1 MKKMKLRW
9 GVIGAGGI
17 ADRRTIP
24 GMMEAENAELVAVME
39 VEQSLADSIKEKYGA
54 KAAYDNADDLL
65 ARDDIDAVYIASPV
79 ICHEEAAV
87 KAAEAGKHI
96 LIEKPIALTSAKA
109 QEIIDYCDKKGI
121 KVGAGFMMRFAAY
134 HQLLKG
140 EIKKLGQLTN
150 AAGQFTCWYPD
161 IEGAWRQIKS
171 LGGGGALM
179 DMGVHLIDLIQY
191 ITGEKIVSVAA
202 FNDTMT
208 FGYEVEDA
216 SAILGKLESGA
227 YVNINSNFNIPDE
240 AAKWR
245 MEFYG
250 TGGRIICDETI
261 GQVEG
266 GTVEA
271 LFTGEAKDYD
281 AQQDKKS
288 AGKTVYDVEFGNMY
302 TKEIE
307 SFSDSVLNGK
317 PLESPASEAIYVQK
331 VIEAAYKSSEEKT
344 FVDVI

>member
-1 MKKMKLRW
+1 MKLRW

-17 ADRRTIP
+17 ADRRTLP
-24 GMMEAENAELVAVME
+24 GMMLAENAELVAVME
-39 VEQSLADSIKEKYGA
+39 VNQELADSLKEKYGA
-54 KAAYDNADDLL
+54 KAAYDNIDDLL

-79 ICHEEAAV
+79 LYHEEAAYAAA
-87 KAAEAGKHI
+87 KAKKHI
-96 LIEKPIALTSAKA
+96 LIEKPVAITAEKT
-109 QEIIDYCDKKGI
+109 QQIIDFCDKEGV
-121 KVGAGFMMRFAAY
+121 KVGVGFMMRFAAY
-134 HQLLKG
+134 HQKLKK
-140 EIKKLGQLTN
+140 EIKNIGQLTN

-161 IEGAWRQIKS
+161 MEGAWRQIKS
-171 LGGGGALM
+171 VGGGGALM

-208 FGYEVEDA
+208 FNYEVEDA
-216 SAILGKLESGA
+216 SALLAKLESGA
-227 YVNINSNFNIPDE
+227 YVNVNSNFNIPDE

-250 TGGRIICDETI
+250 TQGRIICDETI

-271 LFTGEAKDYD
+271 LYTGEAKEYN
-281 AQQDKKS
+281 AQQDKQL
-288 AGKTVYDVEFGNMY
+288 AGKAAFDVEFGNMY

-307 SFSDSVLNGK
+307 SFSASILNGTE
-317 PLESPASEAIYVQK
+317 LECPATDAVYVQRI
-331 VIEAAYKSSEEKT
+331 VEAAYESSKT
-344 FVDVI
+344 KKFIDIK

>member
-134 HQLLKG
+134 HQLLKRLLDG
-140 EIKKLGQLTN
+140 MLGNRVERARGLVQD
-150 AAGQFTCWYPD
+150 QD
-161 IEGAWRQIKS
+161 
-171 LGGGGALM
+171 LGVFQ
-179 DMGVHLIDLIQY
+179 D
-191 ITGEKIVSVAA
+191 
-202 FNDTMT
+202 
-208 FGYEVEDA
+208 DA
-216 SAILGKLESGA
+216 RERK
-227 YVNINSNFNIPDE
+227 
-240 AAKWR
+240 
-245 MEFYG
+245 
-250 TGGRIICDETI
+250 
-261 GQVEG
+261 
-266 GTVEA
+266 A
-271 LFTGEAKDYD
+271 LF
-281 AQQDKKS
+281 
-288 AGKTVYDVEFGNMY
+288 F
-302 TKEIE
+302 
-307 SFSDSVLNGK
+307 
-317 PLESPASEAIYVQK
+317 ASRQLQ
-331 VIEAAYKSSEEKT
+331 AAVT
-344 FVDVI
+344 DLGIVALGLGDDIVVDVGDLARLLELGFGRVLARV